1 MEIKFRPSISL
12 KDIIVDEED
21 GEVIIFG
28 ISTAI
33 VQKAKSILE
42 FVEKHYV
49 VSKNLTSRI
58 IGQKGK
64 QIQEIIDKSKGRLK
78 IFEIYSIADN
88 KGKSRLR
95 KEIIPELEIVLNGFD
110 NFCVRNEFCSIRRSI
125 VS

>member
-1 MEIKFRPSISL
+1 MKENFEISL

-95 KEIIPELEIVLNGFD
+95 KEIIPELEIVLD
-110 NFCVRNEFCSIRRSI
+110 RVRKFL
-125 VS
+125 V